1 MIIDYLLLFGAG
13 LLGGVLN
20 AVAGGGSFITFP
32 ALMWGGVAPISA
44 NATNTLASCAG
55 YLSGAWAFRHDIKN
69 HLSQLPLLIGV
80 SLVGGALGA
89 WLLLQTPEAVFRDAI
104 PWLLLLA
111 TVLFIVGKPLNS
123 ALRQR
128 VKANRHAYSAS
139 VLLCLLLLAA
149 SIYGGFFNAG
159 LGIVILSCLALAGY
173 SNINAMNG
181 LKLVI
186 SSSISITAIVIFIY
200 QGAIVWPQGVAV
212 LLGTL
217 VGGYLA
223 AHLSR
228 QLPEP
233 LIRRTVIVISSTIT
247 VYYFVT
253 VYGR

>member
-20 AVAGGGSFITFP
+20 SVAGGGSFITFP
-32 ALMWGGVAPISA
+32 ALMWGGVPPISA

-55 YLSGAWAFRHDIKN
+55 YVSGAWALRHDIKN
-69 HLSQLPLLIGV
+69 HRSQLPLLLGM
-80 SLVGGALGA
+80 SLAGGALGA
-89 WLLLQTPEAVFRDAI
+89 WLLLQTPEAVFRGAI

-128 VKANRHAYSAS
+128 AKPQRHTCTAS

-181 LKLVI
+181 LKLVV
-186 SSSISITAIVIFIY
+186 SSSIAFIAVAIFIY
-200 QGAIVWPQGVAV
+200 QNAIAWRQGIAV

-223 AHLSR
+223 AQGSR

-233 LIRRTVIVISSTIT
+233 LIRRAVIVISCAIT
-247 VYYFVT
+247 VYYFVI
-253 VYGR
+253 VYG

>member
-1 MIIDYLLLFGAG
+1 MVVDCLLLFGAG

-20 AVAGGGSFITFP
+20 SVAGGGSFITFP
-32 ALMWGGVAPISA
+32 ALMWSGVTPISA

-55 YLSGAWAFRHDIKN
+55 YISGAWAFRHDIKT
-69 HLSQLPLLIGV
+69 HRSQLLPLLGV
-80 SLVGGALGA
+80 SLLGGALGA
-89 WLLLQTPEAVFRDAI
+89 WLLLQTPEAVFRGAI

-111 TVLFIVGKPLNS
+111 TILFIVGRPLNS

-128 VKANRHAYSAS
+128 AKAPRHACTAS
-139 VLLCLLLLAA
+139 VLLSLSLLVA

-181 LKLVI
+181 LKLVV
-186 SSSISITAIVIFIY
+186 SSSISFISIVIFINQDAIAWR
-200 QGAIVWPQGVAV
+200 QGSAV

-223 AHLSR
+223 ARTSR
-228 QLPEP
+228 QLPER
-233 LIRRTVIVISSTIT
+233 LVRRAVIVISCTIT
-247 VYYFVT
+247 GYYFAT